1 MRLEMKVQLL
11 VSKWC
16 PTCPQAERIWAEAAQ
31 KVPMDLEV
39 LDVAERDGREVVS
52 RLRIKTVPAVVVE
65 GVLKT
70 VGVQP
75 LSEVLK
81 LLAT

>member
-1 MRLEMKVQLL
+1 MKVQLL

-75 LSEVLK
+75 LGEVLK
-81 LLAT
+81 LLGT